1 MITNGTLTV
10 GTTPTRIDGRA
21 AGSVLLVL
29 HNNDN
34 TDALYIGGEGVTVAN
49 GVTIAKSER
58 IQMVLHPLEQ
68 IYVVS
73 TKEGHTLS
81 WLRQEN

>member
-1 MITNGTLTV
+1 MITNGRLTV

-21 AGSVLLVL
+21 AGSVLLML

-34 TDALYIGGEGVTVAN
+34 THALYIGDESVTTSN
-49 GVTIAKSER
+49 GLALAKSER

-73 TKEGHTLS
+73 SQNNHTLS

>member
-1 MITNGTLTV
+1 MITSGTISV
-10 GTTPTRIDGRA
+10 GTAATRIDGRA
-21 AGSVLLVL
+21 AGSTLLTL

-34 TDALYIGGEGVTVAN
+34 TDAIYIGDENVSHLNGLTV
-49 GVTIAKSER
+49 AKSER

-73 TKEGHTLS
+73 TKNGHSVS